1 MSNKKYKSIS
11 RVLKSKGK
19 SCEEF
24 EQMLSA
30 LSFEEI
36 IALKLELSAKMT
48 KGKLF
53 GFPIW
58 RSFQNI
64 TKEALLLFAYS
75 ISKTNNDASSM
86 LGITNYQYR
95 QLIRKGKIREYFE
108 KSD

>member
-1 MSNKKYKSIS
+1 M
-11 RVLKSKGK
+11 LKSQGK

-30 LSFEEI
+30 LSIEEI
-36 IALKLELSAKMT
+36 IALKLEISVKMT

-58 RSFQNI
+58 KSFQNI

-95 QLIRKGKIREYFE
+95 QLIRRGKIREYFE

>member
-1 MSNKKYKSIS
+1 MSNKKYKSVS
-11 RVLKSKGK
+11 RVLKSQGK

-30 LSFEEI
+30 LSIEEI
-36 IALKLELSAKMT
+36 IALKLEISVKMT

-95 QLIRKGKIREYFE
+95 QLIRRGKIREYFE

>member
-11 RVLKSKGK
+11 RALRSKGK

-24 EQMLSA
+24 EHMLSA
-30 LSFEEI
+30 LTIEEVV
-36 IALKLELSAKMT
+36 ALKLEISSKMT

-58 RSFQNI
+58 KSFQNI
-64 TKEALLLFAYS
+64 TKDALLLFVYS
-75 ISKTNNDASSM
+75 ISKTNNDASSI
-86 LGITNYQYR
+86 LGITNHQYL
-95 QLIRKGKIREYFE
+95 QLIKKRKIREYFE